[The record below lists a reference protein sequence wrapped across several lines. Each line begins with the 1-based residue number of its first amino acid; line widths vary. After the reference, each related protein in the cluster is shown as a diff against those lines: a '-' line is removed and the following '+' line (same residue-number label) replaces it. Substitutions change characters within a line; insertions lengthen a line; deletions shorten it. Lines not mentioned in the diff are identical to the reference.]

1 MSSAPIALALHGGCG
16 TLPPDELTPAEWAES
31 RDHIAEA
38 LRAGWDILKRGGR
51 SLDAVEATVIV
62 LENSPHFNAGH
73 GAALNAAHEHELDSA
88 IMDGATLS
96 AGAVAGAQR
105 IRNPVKAA
113 RALLERNEAI
123 LLIGP
128 AADRFAQEAG
138 LVVVENSYFTT
149 PRRIDMLRRMKA
161 HKASGTAAS
170 EGEKHGTVGAVACDR
185 HGHLAAATSTG
196 GYTNKPPGRVGDSP
210 LIGAGTYA
218 RDGVCAVSCTGI
230 GEYFMRAVAGHE
242 IAAQMALA
250 GRSLDEAT
258 QAMVFDVI
266 GKQGIGAGLCAVDA
280 AGHVVVPFNTV
291 GMYRGFVNADGDCY
305 VGTHA
310 DLEFRGTWDRN

>member
-31 RDHIAEA
+31 RDHLAEA
-38 LRAGWDILKRGGR
+38 LRAGWDVLKRGGR
-51 SLDAVEATVIV
+51 SLDAVEATVVV

-96 AGAVAGAQR
+96 AGAVAGVQR

-128 AADRFAQEAG
+128 AADRFAEEAG

-218 RDGVCAVSCTGI
+218 RDGVCAVSCTGM

-242 IAAQMALA
+242 IAAQMSLA

>member
-38 LRAGWDILKRGGR
+38 LRAGWDVLKRGGR
-51 SLDAVEATVIV
+51 SLDAVEATVVV

-128 AADRFAQEAG
+128 AADRFAEEAG

-218 RDGVCAVSCTGI
+218 RDGVCAVSCTGM

-242 IAAQMALA
+242 IAAQMSLA

-280 AGHVVVPFNTV
+280 AGHVVIPFNTV

>member
-38 LRAGWDILKRGGR
+38 LRAGWDVLKRGGR
-51 SLDAVEATVIV
+51 SLDAVEATVVV

-128 AADRFAQEAG
+128 AADRFAEEAG

-218 RDGVCAVSCTGI
+218 RDGVCAVSCTGM

-242 IAAQMALA
+242 IAAQMSLA

-291 GMYRGFVNADGDCY
+291 GMYRGFMNADGDCY

>member
-1 MSSAPIALALHGGCG
+1 MSSSAIALALHGGCG

-51 SLDAVEATVIV
+51 SLDAVEATVVV

-128 AADRFAQEAG
+128 AADRFAEEAG

-218 RDGVCAVSCTGI
+218 RDGVCAVSCTGM

-242 IAAQMALA
+242 IAAQMSLA

>member
-1 MSSAPIALALHGGCG
+1 MASLPIALALHGGCG
-16 TLPPDELTPAEWAES
+16 TLPPEELTPAEWAES
-31 RDHIAEA
+31 RDHIADA
-38 LRAGWDILKRGGR
+38 LRTGWDILKRGGR
-51 SLDAVEATVIV
+51 AVDAVEATVVV
-62 LENSPHFNAGH
+62 LENSSHFNAGH
-73 GAALNAAHEHELDSA
+73 GAALNANREHELDAA

-128 AADRFAQEAG
+128 AADRFAEEAG
-138 LVVVENSYFTT
+138 LAVVDNSYFTT
-149 PRRIDMLRRMKA
+149 QRRLEMLRRMKA

-170 EGEKHGTVGAVACDR
+170 EGEKHGTVGAVAYDR

-196 GYTNKPPGRVGDSP
+196 GYTNKPPGRIGDSP

-218 RDGVCAVSCTGI
+218 RDGVCAVSCTGM

-242 IAAQMALA
+242 IAAQISLA

-258 QAMVFDVI
+258 QTMVFDVI

-310 DLEFRGTWDRN
+310 DLEFRGTWDRD